1 MIPALT
7 GAHWTT
13 HRLTAGSL
21 HLKSTAGQPTDLFC
35 LAERLN
41 PRRAFLFVSTVLGR
55 HIPVAPKDH
64 RAVLQR
70 LATKLL
76 DQLPADGP
84 VFVMGY
90 AETAVGLGAGVF
102 QELHRAHPRRAIGY
116 QATTR
121 FAPHARDV
129 WFRMEEPHSHAS
141 DHLILTPKDGVL
153 QDGPGASLVL
163 VDDETTTGT
172 TFRNL
177 AAKMHAAG
185 LRFNRVVLATLTDW
199 SEGSAAA
206 SVSEAIPGAEVAA
219 VSLFNGAWLW
229 EPDNSQ
235 DKPQL
240 PGMIAAECPAWHP
253 TGRAVLEVA
262 RFGIAG
268 TDAEEMIPGRA
279 LRIASE
285 AGLDVL
291 PHNARVLVLGAGE
304 HVWEPF
310 LFAETVSERYPNTRF
325 AATTRSPILPGDA
338 IRHKIVFGDH
348 YGLGLEMY
356 LHNVAPEEWDAIVL
370 FNETGMEGVPGVL
383 MDTLGAVAVV
393 DQDARVAH
401 LRRQL

>member
-1 MIPALT
+1 MAAAPAGT
-7 GAHWTT
+7 HWTT

-21 HLKSTAGQPTDLFC
+21 HLKAAAGQPANLFR

-41 PRRAFLFVSTVLGR
+41 PKRAFLFVSTVLGR

-70 LATKLL
+70 LAAKLSGL
-76 DQLPADGP
+76 LPDGP

-102 QELHRAHPRRAIGY
+102 QELRRAHPRRAIGY
-116 QATTR
+116 QSTTR
-121 FAPHARDV
+121 FVPRGRDV

-141 DHLILTPKDGVL
+141 AHVILAPKEGVL
-153 QDGPGASLVL
+153 QDGPGAGLVL

-177 AAKMHAAG
+177 AVNLHIAG
-185 LRFNRVVLATLTDW
+185 LRFDRVILVTLTDW
-199 SEGSAAA
+199 SEGAAA
-206 SVSEAIPGAEVAA
+206 AAVSDAMPGAEVAS

-229 EPDNSQ
+229 EPGRLQ

-240 PGMIAAECPAWHP
+240 PGMIAAECPAWQP
-253 TGRAVLEVA
+253 TGRAALEVA

-268 TDAEEMIPGRA
+268 TDAGVMTPGRVA
-279 LRIASE
+279 RIASE

-304 HVWEPF
+304 HVWVPF
-310 LFAETVSERYPNTRF
+310 LFAETVSGRYPNTRF

-338 IRHKIVFGDH
+338 IRRKIVFGDH
-348 YGLGLEMY
+348 YGLGLAMY
-356 LHNVAPEEWDAIVL
+356 LYNVAPEEWDRIVL
-370 FNETGMEGVPGVL
+370 FNETGLEGVPGTL
-383 MDTLGAVAVV
+383 IDALGAVAVV
-393 DQDARVAH
+393 DQDARVAC
-401 LRRQL
+401 LR